1 VSSWIQHWQRHA
13 IAVVAIAATALVH
26 SAMDTTVERDP
37 ERIFLPEPS
46 HAQLASLGFD
56 TVLSDYYWLQALQLV
71 GGDSGD
77 TRRHSGTI
85 GDMIDLVTTLDPWVG
100 HPYRFAAVWLTDS
113 KQSVR
118 KANRLLE
125 RGIAHAPEDWRNR
138 YHLGFN
144 HFFYLE
150 QNSEAADA
158 FESALN
164 LEGAPRYLGPL
175 VARLRMN
182 AGGLEMAAGFLSELA
197 RSAPDEYARAEYLKA
212 LDEIETERL
221 ARVLDGARE
230 AYWRRHGEDIRE
242 VADLLRGPDPILTA
256 LPPAHSE
263 FDFPVWELDEKS
275 GQIVSSFY
283 GSRYRLHLTERDERR
298 RDRWRR
304 EESQEAAAS

>member
-1 VSSWIQHWQRHA
+1 
-13 IAVVAIAATALVH
+13 
-26 SAMDTTVERDP
+26 MDTTAERDP
-37 ERIFLPEPS
+37 DRIFLPEPG
-46 HAQLASLGFD
+46 HARLASLGFD

-71 GGDSGD
+71 GGDGGD
-77 TRRHSGTI
+77 TRRHAGTI
-85 GDMIDLVTTLDPWVG
+85 GDMIDLITSLDPWVG

-125 RGIAHAPEDWRNR
+125 RGIAHDPGDWRNR

-197 RSAPDEYARAEYLKA
+197 RTASDEYARAEYLKA
-212 LDEIETERL
+212 LDEVETERR
-221 ARVLDGARE
+221 ARALDAARE

-242 VADLLRGPDPILTA
+242 VADLVRGPDPILAT
-256 LPPAHSE
+256 LPPAHPE
-263 FDFPVWELDEKS
+263 FDFPVWEIDGKS

-298 RDRWRR
+298 RERWRR
-304 EESQEAAAS
+304 DESQEATAS